1 MSEEKAKDTPEY
13 WGAYYKGIEMLYD
26 PRVTTTG
33 VGGVSVINDIFNDA
47 SSPCSGNILGFYG
60 FSYEKHI

>member
-33 VGGVSVINDIFNDA
+33 VGGVSVINDIFNGA
-47 SSPCSGNILGFYG
+47 FLLFRKN
-60 FSYEKHI
+60 FSVLWVFL